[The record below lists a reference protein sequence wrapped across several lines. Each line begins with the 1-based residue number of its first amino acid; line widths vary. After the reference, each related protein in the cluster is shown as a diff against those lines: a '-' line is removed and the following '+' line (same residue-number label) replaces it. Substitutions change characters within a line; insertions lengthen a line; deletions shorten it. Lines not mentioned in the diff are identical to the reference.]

1 MAAFEY
7 QALDNKGKQHKG
19 VLEADSSRQVRQ
31 QLRDKGWMPLSV
43 EAANNEKQNKGG
55 LLARF
60 SLSPSLKTAE
70 LALITRQLATLIAAG
85 LPIDEALKAVSE
97 QSEKQIV
104 KSMVLSIRAKV
115 LEGHSLADALKEF
128 PRAFPHLYRATVS
141 AGEHAGHLDGVL
153 NKLADYTESQQ
164 EAQTKIKL
172 AAMYPIILGIV
183 ALGIVI
189 GLLTYVVPD
198 IVEVFV
204 RNGQELPGL
213 TQLMLDISHL
223 ITNYGLVIAVAF
235 SVTWGAFIYALR
247 KPKFKYRYHQFL
259 LTAPGIKNFTKST
272 NTARY
277 ISTLAIL
284 TSSGVPLV
292 EAMRIASQVVE
303 NLPIQAGVKEATTKV
318 SEGGSLSRALTSTG
332 YFSPMMLHMIAS
344 GESSGE
350 LDDML
355 ARTSAQQ
362 QASLEATIE
371 ALVKMF
377 EPLMLLTMGAIV
389 ATIVTAIMLPIL
401 ELQNMVQ

>member
-1 MAAFEY
+1 MAAFEF
-7 QALDNKGKQHKG
+7 QALDSKGKQHKG
-19 VLEADSSRQVRQ
+19 VLEGDSSRQVRQ
-31 QLRDKGWMPLSV
+31 QLRDKGWTPLSV
-43 EAANNEKQNKGG
+43 EASIDKQAKRSG
-55 LLARF
+55 F
-60 SLSPSLKTAE
+60 SLFARGPSLSVPD

-85 LPIDEALKAVSE
+85 LPIDEALRAVSE
-97 QSEKQIV
+97 QSEKQTV

-115 LEGHSLADALKEF
+115 LEGHTLADALKEF

-153 NKLADYTESQQ
+153 NKLADYTEAQQ
-164 EAQTKIKL
+164 AAHTKIKL
-172 AAMYPIILGIV
+172 AAMYPIILGFV
-183 ALGIVI
+183 AIGIVI

-213 TQLMLDISHL
+213 TQAMLDLSHL
-223 ITNYGLVIAVAF
+223 ITDYGFFIAILIF
-235 SVTWGAFIYALR
+235 LLISGFTYSLR
-247 KPKFKYRYHQFL
+247 NPKFKYRYHLFL
-259 LTAPGIKNFTKST
+259 LTAPGISGFTKSA

-292 EAMRIASQVVE
+292 EAMRIAAKVVE
-303 NLPIQAGVKEATTKV
+303 NLPIQAGVKEATTQV
-318 SEGGSLSRALTSTG
+318 SEGGTLSKALTATG

-362 QASLEATIE
+362 QATLEATIE

-377 EPLMLLTMGAIV
+377 EPMMLLFMGGMVAMIV
-389 ATIVTAIMLPIL
+389 AAIMLPIL

>member
-7 QALDNKGKQHKG
+7 QALDTKGKQHKG

-43 EAANNEKQNKGG
+43 EAANNKQSNTGF
-55 LLARF
+55 LASFSRGP
-60 SLSPSLKTAE
+60 SLSTSD

-97 QSEKQIV
+97 QSEKQVV

-115 LEGHSLADALKEF
+115 LEGHTLADALKEF

-153 NKLADYTESQQ
+153 NKLADYTEAQQ
-164 EAQTKIKL
+164 EAHTKIKL
-172 AAMYPIILGIV
+172 AAMYPIILGFV
-183 ALGIVI
+183 AVGIVI

-213 TQLMLDISHL
+213 TQAMLDLSHL
-223 ITNYGLVIAVAF
+223 ITDYGLAIALAMLAAWTAF
-235 SVTWGAFIYALR
+235 MYALR
-247 KPKFKYRYHQFL
+247 NPKFKYRYHLFL
-259 LTAPGIKNFTKST
+259 LTAPGIKSFTKSA

-303 NLPIQAGVKEATTKV
+303 NLPIQAGVKEATIQV
-318 SEGGSLSRALTSTG
+318 SEGGSLSKALTVTG

-355 ARTSAQQ
+355 ERTSSQQ
-362 QASLEATIE
+362 QATLEATIE

-377 EPLMLLTMGAIV
+377 EPMMLLVMGAMV
-389 ATIVTAIMLPIL
+389 ATIVAAIMLPIL

>member
-43 EAANNEKQNKGG
+43 EAASDKRNKKSGFSFFSRG
-55 LLARF
+55 P
-60 SLSPSLKTAE
+60 SLSVPD

-115 LEGHSLADALKEF
+115 LEGHTLADALKEF

-164 EAQTKIKL
+164 EAHTKIKL
-172 AAMYPIILGIV
+172 AAMYPIILGFV
-183 ALGIVI
+183 AVAIVI

-213 TQLMLDISHL
+213 TQAMLDLSHL
-223 ITNYGLVIAVAF
+223 ITNYGIYLLAIIIILALGF
-235 SVTWGAFIYALR
+235 SYALR
-247 KPKFKYRYHQFL
+247 NPKLKYKYHLFL
-259 LTAPGIKNFTKST
+259 LSAPGLKNFTKSA

-284 TSSGVPLV
+284 SSSGVPLV

-303 NLPIQAGVKEATTKV
+303 NLPIQAGVKEATIHV
-318 SEGGSLSRALTSTG
+318 SEGGSLSKSLTTTG

-362 QASLEATIE
+362 QATLEATIE

-377 EPLMLLTMGAIV
+377 EPMMLLIMGAMV
-389 ATIVTAIMLPIL
+389 ATIVAAIMLPIL

>member
-1 MAAFEY
+1 MAAFEF

-19 VLEADSSRQVRQ
+19 VLEADSARQVRQ

-43 EAANNEKQNKGG
+43 DSTSSKQNKTGF
-55 LLARF
+55 F
-60 SLSPSLKTAE
+60 SQFTQGPSLKTAD
-70 LALITRQLATLIAAG
+70 LALITRQISTLIAAG
-85 LPIDEALKAVSE
+85 LPIDESLKAVSE
-97 QSEKQIV
+97 QSEKQTV

-115 LEGHSLADALKEF
+115 LEGHTLAHALKEF

-164 EAQTKIKL
+164 ASQTKIKL

-183 ALGIVI
+183 AIGIVV

-213 TQLMLDISHL
+213 TQLMLDISHV
-223 ITNYGLVIAVAF
+223 ITDYGL
-235 SVTWGAFIYALR
+235 FIGITIVLGWTSFLYAL
-247 KPKFKYRYHQFL
+247 KNPKFKYRYHQSL
-259 LTAPGIKNFTKST
+259 LSTPGIKSFTKSA

-277 ISTLAIL
+277 VSTLAIL
-284 TSSGVPLV
+284 SSSGVPLV

-303 NLPIQAGVKEATTKV
+303 NLPIQAGVKEATIQV
-318 SEGGSLSRALTSTG
+318 SEGGSLSKALTATG

-362 QASLEATIE
+362 QANLEATIE

>member
-7 QALDNKGKQHKG
+7 QALDSKGKQHKG

-43 EAANNEKQNKGG
+43 DATSGKQAKRSG
-55 LLARF
+55 F
-60 SLSPSLKTAE
+60 SLFARGPSLSVPD

-85 LPIDEALKAVSE
+85 LPIDEALRAVSE
-97 QSEKQIV
+97 QSEKQTV
-104 KSMVLSIRAKV
+104 KSMVLSIRSKV
-115 LEGHSLADALKEF
+115 LEGHTLADALKEF

-153 NKLADYTESQQ
+153 NKLADYTEAQQ
-164 EAQTKIKL
+164 AAHTKIKL
-172 AAMYPIILGIV
+172 AAMYPIILGFV
-183 ALGIVI
+183 AIGIVI

-204 RNGQELPGL
+204 RNGQDLPGL
-213 TQLMLDISHL
+213 TQAMLDLSHL
-223 ITNYGLVIAVAF
+223 ITDYGIFIAILLFLLASGF
-235 SVTWGAFIYALR
+235 AYALR
-247 KPKFKYRYHQFL
+247 NPKFKYRYHSFL
-259 LTAPGIKNFTKST
+259 LTAPGISGFTKSA

-292 EAMRIASQVVE
+292 EAMRIAAKVVE
-303 NLPIQAGVKEATTKV
+303 NLPIQEGVKEATVYV
-318 SEGGSLSRALTSTG
+318 SEGGSLSKALTATG
-332 YFSPMMLHMIAS
+332 FFSPMMLHMIAS

-362 QASLEATIE
+362 QATLEATIE

-377 EPLMLLTMGAIV
+377 EPMMLLVMGGMVAMIV
-389 ATIVTAIMLPIL
+389 AAIMLPIL

>member
-19 VLEADSSRQVRQ
+19 VLEADSSRQIRQ

-43 EAANNEKQNKGG
+43 DAANDKQVKTGF
-55 LLARF
+55 LANFSRGP
-60 SLSPSLKTAE
+60 SLSTPD

-104 KSMVLSIRAKV
+104 KSMVLSIRSKV
-115 LEGHSLADALKEF
+115 LEGHTLADALKEF

-164 EAQTKIKL
+164 AAQTKIKL
-172 AAMYPIILGIV
+172 AALYPIILGIV
-183 ALGIVI
+183 AIGIVI
-189 GLLTYVVPD
+189 GLLTFVLPD

-204 RNGQELPGL
+204 RNGQQLPGL
-213 TQLMLDISHL
+213 TQLMLNISHL
-223 ITNYGLVIAVAF
+223 ITDYGLLIGIAIVIA
-235 SVTWGAFIYALR
+235 WGLFIYALR
-247 KPKFKYRYHQFL
+247 NPKFKHKYHLFL
-259 LTAPGIKNFTKST
+259 LAAPGVKSFTKSA

-303 NLPIQAGVKEATTKV
+303 SLPIQAAVKEATVQV
-318 SEGGSLSRALTSTG
+318 SEGGTLSRALTATG

-344 GESSGE
+344 GETSGE

-355 ARTSAQQ
+355 ERTSTQQ
-362 QASLEATIE
+362 QATLEATIE
-371 ALVKMF
+371 ALVKLF

-389 ATIVTAIMLPIL
+389 AAIVAAMMLPIF

>member
-19 VLEADSSRQVRQ
+19 VLEADSSRQIRQ

-43 EAANNEKQNKGG
+43 EAANEKQEKTGFLSNFSRGP
-55 LLARF
+55 
-60 SLSPSLKTAE
+60 SLSTPD
-70 LALITRQLATLIAAG
+70 LALITRQLATLIQAG

-104 KSMVLSIRAKV
+104 KSMVLSIRSKV
-115 LEGHSLADALKEF
+115 LEGHTLADALKEF

-164 EAQTKIKL
+164 AAQTKIKL

-223 ITNYGLVIAVAF
+223 ITNFGLIIAIVFAII
-235 SVTWGAFIYALR
+235 WGSFIYALR
-247 KPKFKYRYHQFL
+247 KPAFKYKYHLFL
-259 LTAPGIKNFTKST
+259 LSAPGVKNFTKSA

-284 TSSGVPLV
+284 SSSGVPLV

-303 NLPIQAGVKEATTKV
+303 NLPIQAGVKEATIQV
-318 SEGGSLSRALTSTG
+318 SEGGSLSRALTATG

-344 GESSGE
+344 GETSGE

-362 QASLEATIE
+362 QATLEATIE

>member
-7 QALDNKGKQHKG
+7 QAVDNKGKQHKG

-43 EAANNEKQNKGG
+43 ETSNDKQAKRSGFA
-55 LLARF
+55 LFARGP
-60 SLSPSLKTAE
+60 SLSIPD

-97 QSEKQIV
+97 QSEKQSI

-115 LEGHSLADALKEF
+115 LEGHTLADALKEF

-153 NKLADYTESQQ
+153 NKLADYTEAQQ
-164 EAQTKIKL
+164 AAHTKIKL
-172 AAMYPIILGIV
+172 AAMYTIILGIV

-213 TQLMLDISHL
+213 TQAMLDLSHL
-223 ITNYGLVIAVAF
+223 ITDYGLVIAALLALIFSAF
-235 SVTWGAFIYALR
+235 AYAL
-247 KPKFKYRYHQFL
+247 KNPKFKYRYHLFL
-259 LTAPGIKNFTKST
+259 LTAPGISGFTKSA

-292 EAMRIASQVVE
+292 EAMRIAAKVVE
-303 NLPIQAGVKEATTKV
+303 NLPIQAGVQEATISV
-318 SEGGSLSRALTSTG
+318 SEGGSLSKALTATG

-377 EPLMLLTMGAIV
+377 EPMMLLVMGGMVAMIV
-389 ATIVTAIMLPIL
+389 AAIMLPIL

>member
-43 EAANNEKQNKGG
+43 ETSNEKQAKRSG
-55 LLARF
+55 F
-60 SLSPSLKTAE
+60 SLFARGPSLSVPD

-97 QSEKQIV
+97 QSEKQTV
-104 KSMVLSIRAKV
+104 KSMVLSIRSKV
-115 LEGHSLADALKEF
+115 LEGHTLADALKEF

-153 NKLADYTESQQ
+153 NKLADYTEAQQ
-164 EAQTKIKL
+164 AAHTKIKL

-213 TQLMLDISHL
+213 TQAMLDLSHL
-223 ITNYGLVIAVAF
+223 ITDYGFVIAALLAITF
-235 SVTWGAFIYALR
+235 STFAYALR
-247 KPKFKYRYHQFL
+247 NPKFKYRYHLFL
-259 LTAPGIKNFTKST
+259 LTAPGISGFTKSA

-292 EAMRIASQVVE
+292 EAMRIAAKVVE
-303 NLPIQAGVKEATTKV
+303 NLPIQAGVKEATVSV
-318 SEGGSLSRALTSTG
+318 SEGGSLSKALTATG

-377 EPLMLLTMGAIV
+377 EPMMLLVMGGMVAMIV
-389 ATIVTAIMLPIL
+389 AAIMLPIL

>member
-1 MAAFEY
+1 MAAFEF

-19 VLEADSSRQVRQ
+19 VLEADSARQVRQ

-43 EAANNEKQNKGG
+43 DSTSGKQNKTGF
-55 LLARF
+55 F
-60 SLSPSLKTAE
+60 SQFSQGPSLKTAD
-70 LALITRQLATLIAAG
+70 LALITRQISTLIAAG
-85 LPIDEALKAVSE
+85 LPIDESLKAVSE
-97 QSEKQIV
+97 QSEKQAV

-115 LEGHSLADALKEF
+115 LEGHTLADALKEF

-164 EAQTKIKL
+164 AAQTKIKL

-183 ALGIVI
+183 SIGIFV

-213 TQLMLDISHL
+213 TQLMLDISHI
-223 ITNYGLVIAVAF
+223 ITDYGLFIGITIALGWTSF
-235 SVTWGAFIYALR
+235 LYALR
-247 KPKFKYRYHQFL
+247 NPKFKYRYHQFL
-259 LTAPGIKNFTKST
+259 LSTPGIKSFTKSA

-277 ISTLAIL
+277 VSTLAIL
-284 TSSGVPLV
+284 SSSGVPLV

-303 NLPIQAGVKEATTKV
+303 HLPIQAGVKEATIQV
-318 SEGGSLSRALTSTG
+318 SEGGSLSKALTTTG

-362 QASLEATIE
+362 QANLEATIE

>member
-43 EAANNEKQNKGG
+43 DAANDKQKKTGF
-55 LLARF
+55 LASFSRGP
-60 SLSPSLKTAE
+60 SLSTPD

-97 QSEKQIV
+97 QSEKQAI

-115 LEGHSLADALKEF
+115 LEGHTLADALKEF

-164 EAQTKIKL
+164 AAQTKIKL
-172 AAMYPIILGIV
+172 AAMYPIILCIV
-183 ALGIVI
+183 AIGIVI

-198 IVEVFV
+198 IVDVFV
-204 RNGQELPGL
+204 RNGQDLPAL

-223 ITNYGLVIAVAF
+223 ITNYGLIIAIALAV
-235 SVTWGAFIYALR
+235 SWSSFIYALR
-247 KPKFKYRYHQFL
+247 NPKFKYKYHLFL
-259 LTAPGIKNFTKST
+259 LTAPGIKNFTKSA

-284 TSSGVPLV
+284 SSSGVPLV

-303 NLPIQAGVKEATTKV
+303 NLPIQAGVKEATTQV
-318 SEGGSLSRALTSTG
+318 SEGGSLSRALTTTG

-344 GESSGE
+344 GETSGE

-362 QASLEATIE
+362 QATLEATIE

>member
-1 MAAFEY
+1 MAAFEF

-19 VLEADSSRQVRQ
+19 VLEADSARQVRQ

-43 EAANNEKQNKGG
+43 DSTSGKQNKTGF
-55 LLARF
+55 F
-60 SLSPSLKTAE
+60 SQFSQGPSLKTAD
-70 LALITRQLATLIAAG
+70 LALITRQISTLIAAG
-85 LPIDEALKAVSE
+85 LPIDESLKAVSE
-97 QSEKQIV
+97 QSEKQAV

-115 LEGHSLADALKEF
+115 LEGHTLADALKEF

-164 EAQTKIKL
+164 AAQTKIKL

-183 ALGIVI
+183 AIGIVV

-213 TQLMLDISHL
+213 TQLMLDISHI
-223 ITNYGLVIAVAF
+223 ITDYGLFIGIAIVLGWTSF
-235 SVTWGAFIYALR
+235 LYALR
-247 KPKFKYRYHQFL
+247 NPKFKYRYHQSL
-259 LTAPGIKNFTKST
+259 LSTPGIKSFTKSA

-277 ISTLAIL
+277 VSTLAIL
-284 TSSGVPLV
+284 SSSGVPLV

-303 NLPIQAGVKEATTKV
+303 NLPIQAGVKEATIQV
-318 SEGGSLSRALTSTG
+318 SEGGSLSKALTATG

-362 QASLEATIE
+362 QANLEATIE

-377 EPLMLLTMGAIV
+377 EPLMLLTTGAIV

>member
-7 QALDNKGKQHKG
+7 QALDTKGKQHKG

-43 EAANNEKQNKGG
+43 EAANDKQNKTGF
-55 LLARF
+55 LASFSRGP
-60 SLSPSLKTAE
+60 SLSTPD

-97 QSEKQIV
+97 QSEKQAV

-115 LEGHSLADALKEF
+115 LEGHTLADALKEF

-164 EAQTKIKL
+164 EAHTKIKL
-172 AAMYPIILGIV
+172 AAMYPIILGFV
-183 ALGIVI
+183 AVGIVI

-213 TQLMLDISHL
+213 TQAMLDLSHL
-223 ITNYGLVIAVAF
+223 ITDYGLVIAVALAVF
-235 SVTWGAFIYALR
+235 WAVFLYALR
-247 KPKFKYRYHQFL
+247 NPKFKYRYHLFL
-259 LTAPGIKNFTKST
+259 LTAPGIKSFTKSA

-292 EAMRIASQVVE
+292 EAMRIASQVIE
-303 NLPIQAGVKEATTKV
+303 NLPIQAGVKEATVQV
-318 SEGGSLSRALTSTG
+318 SEGGSLSKALTTTG

-355 ARTSAQQ
+355 ERTSAQQ
-362 QASLEATIE
+362 QATLEATIE

-377 EPLMLLTMGAIV
+377 EPMMLLVMGAMV
-389 ATIVTAIMLPIL
+389 ATIVAAIMLPIL

>member
-1 MAAFEY
+1 MAAFEF
-7 QALDNKGKQHKG
+7 QALDTKGKQHKG
-19 VLEADSSRQVRQ
+19 VLEADSARQIRQ

-43 EAANNEKQNKGG
+43 EAVNENKGKAG
-55 LLARF
+55 RL
-60 SLSPSLKTAE
+60 SLFQKGPSLKTAD
-70 LALITRQLATLIAAG
+70 LALITRQLSTLIAAG

-97 QSEKQIV
+97 QSEKQSV
-104 KSMVLSIRAKV
+104 KSMVLSIRSKV
-115 LEGHSLADALKEF
+115 LEGHTLADALKEF

-172 AAMYPIILGIV
+172 AAMYPIILCVV

-204 RNGQELPGL
+204 RNGQQLPSL
-213 TQLMLDISHL
+213 TQLMLDISYV
-223 ITNYGLVIAVAF
+223 ITRYGLIIAILLVIMF
-235 SVTWGAFIYALR
+235 SAFIYALKNNR
-247 KPKFKYRYHQFL
+247 FKYRYHQML
-259 LTAPGIKNFTKST
+259 LTAPGIKNFTKSA

-292 EAMRIASQVVE
+292 DAMRIASQVVE
-303 NLPIQAGVKEATTKV
+303 NLPIQESVKSATIQV
-318 SEGGSLSRALTSTG
+318 SEGGSLSKALTVSG
-332 YFSPMMLHMIAS
+332 YFSPMMIHMIAS

-355 ARTSAQQ
+355 TRTSAQQ
-362 QASLEATIE
+362 QANLEATIE

>member
-43 EAANNEKQNKGG
+43 ETSNEKQAKRTG
-55 LLARF
+55 F
-60 SLSPSLKTAE
+60 SLFARGPSLSVPD

-97 QSEKQIV
+97 QSEKQTV

-115 LEGHSLADALKEF
+115 LEGHTLANALKEF

-153 NKLADYTESQQ
+153 NKLADYTEAQQ
-164 EAQTKIKL
+164 AAHTKIKL
-172 AAMYPIILGIV
+172 AAMYPIILGVV

-213 TQLMLDISHL
+213 TQAMLDLSHL
-223 ITNYGLVIAVAF
+223 ITDYGIFIAIFLALLIASF
-235 SVTWGAFIYALR
+235 TYALR
-247 KPKFKYRYHQFL
+247 NPKFKYRYHLFL
-259 LTAPGIKNFTKST
+259 LNAPGISDFTKSA

-292 EAMRIASQVVE
+292 EAMRIAAKVVE
-303 NLPIQAGVKEATTKV
+303 NLPIQAGVKEATVSV
-318 SEGGSLSRALTSTG
+318 SEGGSLSKALTATG

-377 EPLMLLTMGAIV
+377 EPMMLLVMGGMVAMIV
-389 ATIVTAIMLPIL
+389 AAIMLPIL

>member
-1 MAAFEY
+1 MAAFEF

-43 EAANNEKQNKGG
+43 EASNDKQAKRSG
-55 LLARF
+55 F
-60 SLSPSLKTAE
+60 SLFARGPSLSVPD

-85 LPIDEALKAVSE
+85 LPIDEALRAVSE
-97 QSEKQIV
+97 QSEKQTV

-115 LEGHSLADALKEF
+115 LEGHTLADALKEF

-153 NKLADYTESQQ
+153 NKLADYTEAQQ
-164 EAQTKIKL
+164 AAHTKIKL
-172 AAMYPIILGIV
+172 AAMYPIILGFV
-183 ALGIVI
+183 AVGIVI

-213 TQLMLDISHL
+213 TQAMLDLSHL
-223 ITNYGLVIAVAF
+223 ITDYGFLIAIMLF
-235 SVTWGAFIYALR
+235 LLISGFTYALR
-247 KPKFKYRYHQFL
+247 NPKFKYRYHLFL
-259 LTAPGIKNFTKST
+259 LTAPGISGFTKSA

-292 EAMRIASQVVE
+292 EAMRIAAKVVE
-303 NLPIQAGVKEATTKV
+303 NLPIQAGVKEATIQV
-318 SEGGSLSRALTSTG
+318 SEGGTLSKALTATG

-362 QASLEATIE
+362 QATLEATIE

-377 EPLMLLTMGAIV
+377 EPMMLLVMGGMVAMIV
-389 ATIVTAIMLPIL
+389 AAIMLPIL

>member
-1 MAAFEY
+1 MAAFEF
-7 QALDNKGKQHKG
+7 QALDSKGKQHKG

-43 EAANNEKQNKGG
+43 EAASGKQKKEGFLSNFSRGP
-55 LLARF
+55 
-60 SLSPSLKTAE
+60 SLSTPD

-85 LPIDEALKAVSE
+85 LPIDESLKAVSE
-97 QSEKQIV
+97 QSEKQTI

-164 EAQTKIKL
+164 QAQTKIKL

-204 RNGQELPGL
+204 RNGQDLPAL

-223 ITNYGLVIAVAF
+223 ITNYGLIIGVAIVL
-235 SVTWGAFIYALR
+235 SWAGFIYALR
-247 KPKFKYRYHQFL
+247 NPKFKYRYHLFL
-259 LTAPGIKNFTKST
+259 LTAPGIKSFTKSA

-303 NLPIQAGVKEATTKV
+303 NLPIQAGVKDATLKV
-318 SEGGSLSRALTSTG
+318 SEGGSLSKSLTATG

-355 ARTSAQQ
+355 TRTSAQQ
-362 QASLEATIE
+362 QANLEATIE

>member
-7 QALDNKGKQHKG
+7 QALDRKGKSRKG
-19 VLEADSSRQVRQ
+19 VLEADSARQIRQ
-31 QLRDKGWMPLSV
+31 QLRDKGWMPLEV
-43 EAANNEKQNKGG
+43 KATTEKQARKGG
-55 LLARF
+55 FSIFASGP
-60 SLSPSLKTAE
+60 SLSVQD

-97 QSEKQIV
+97 QSEKQKV
-104 KSMVLSIRAKV
+104 KSMVLSIRSKV
-115 LEGHSLADALKEF
+115 LEGHTLADALKEF

-153 NKLADYTESQQ
+153 NKLADYTEAQQ
-164 EAQTKIKL
+164 EAATNIKL
-172 AAMYPIILGIV
+172 AAMYPIILTIV
-183 ALGIVI
+183 AGAIVV
-189 GLLTYVVPD
+189 GLLTFVVPD

-204 RNGQELPGL
+204 RNGQELPWL
-213 TQLMLDISHL
+213 TQLMLDISNG
-223 ITNYGLVIAVAF
+223 IKSYGLLMLIIGIVAV
-235 SVTWGAFIYALR
+235 VGFIYALQKENFR
-247 KPKFKYRYHQFL
+247 FKYHQFL
-259 LTAPGIKNFTKST
+259 LTAPGISGFVKSA

-292 EAMRIASQVVE
+292 DAMRIASQVVE
-303 NLPIQAGVKEATTKV
+303 NLPIQQAVKDATVQV
-318 SEGGSLSRALTSTG
+318 SEGGSLSKALAETK
-332 YFSPMMLHMIAS
+332 YFSPMMIHMIAS

-355 ARTSAQQ
+355 ERTSSQQ
-362 QASLEATIE
+362 QAALEATVN

-377 EPLMLLTMGAIV
+377 EPIMLLTMGAIV
-389 ATIVTAIMLPIL
+389 ATIVAAILMPIL

>member
-43 EAANNEKQNKGG
+43 EAASEKQNKSGF
-55 LLARF
+55 LSRF
-60 SLSPSLKTAE
+60 SLGPSLKTAD

-97 QSEKQIV
+97 QSEKQTI

-115 LEGHSLADALKEF
+115 LEGHTLADALKEF

-172 AAMYPIILGIV
+172 AAMYPIILCIV
-183 ALGIVI
+183 AVGIVI

-198 IVEVFV
+198 IVDVFV
-204 RNGQELPGL
+204 RNGQDLPGL

-223 ITNYGLVIAVAF
+223 ITNYGLIIGIAIAL
-235 SVTWGAFIYALR
+235 SWGTFIYLLR
-247 KPKFKYRYHQFL
+247 NPKFKYRYHLFL
-259 LTAPGIKNFTKST
+259 LTAPGIKSFTKSA

-303 NLPIQAGVKEATTKV
+303 NLPIQASVKEATVQV
-318 SEGGSLSRALTSTG
+318 SEGGSLSKALTATG

>member
-43 EAANNEKQNKGG
+43 DATSDKQSKRSG
-55 LLARF
+55 F
-60 SLSPSLKTAE
+60 SLFARGPSLSVPD

-85 LPIDEALKAVSE
+85 LPIDEALRAVSE
-97 QSEKQIV
+97 QSEKQTV
-104 KSMVLSIRAKV
+104 KSMVLSIRSKV
-115 LEGHSLADALKEF
+115 LEGHTLADALKEF

-153 NKLADYTESQQ
+153 NKLADYTEAQQ
-164 EAQTKIKL
+164 AAHTKIKL
-172 AAMYPIILGIV
+172 AAMYPIILGFV
-183 ALGIVI
+183 AIGIVI

-213 TQLMLDISHL
+213 TQAMLDLSHL
-223 ITNYGLVIAVAF
+223 ITDYGIFIAIFLFLLASGFV
-235 SVTWGAFIYALR
+235 YALR
-247 KPKFKYRYHQFL
+247 NPKFKYRYHLFL
-259 LTAPGIKNFTKST
+259 LTAPGISGFTKSA

-292 EAMRIASQVVE
+292 EAMRIAAKVVE
-303 NLPIQAGVKEATTKV
+303 NLPIQAGVKEATTYV
-318 SEGGSLSRALTSTG
+318 SEGGSLSKALTATG
-332 YFSPMMLHMIAS
+332 FFSPMMLHMIAS

-362 QASLEATIE
+362 QATLEATIE

-377 EPLMLLTMGAIV
+377 EPMMLLVMGGMVAMIV
-389 ATIVTAIMLPIL
+389 AAIMLPIL

>member
-1 MAAFEY
+1 MAAFEF
-7 QALDNKGKQHKG
+7 QAVDNKGKQHKG

-43 EAANNEKQNKGG
+43 EASNDKQAKRSG
-55 LLARF
+55 F
-60 SLSPSLKTAE
+60 SLFTRGPSLSIPD

-97 QSEKQIV
+97 QNEKQSI

-128 PRAFPHLYRATVS
+128 PRAFPNLYRATVS

-153 NKLADYTESQQ
+153 NKLADYTEAQQ
-164 EAQTKIKL
+164 AAHTKIKL

-204 RNGQELPGL
+204 RNGQDLPGL
-213 TQLMLDISHL
+213 TQAMLDLSHL
-223 ITNYGLVIAVAF
+223 ITDYGLVIGVLLVIMFSAF
-235 SVTWGAFIYALR
+235 AYAL
-247 KPKFKYRYHQFL
+247 KNPKFKYRYHLFL
-259 LTAPGIKNFTKST
+259 LTAPGISGFTKSA

-292 EAMRIASQVVE
+292 EAMRIAAKVVE
-303 NLPIQAGVKEATTKV
+303 NLPIQAGVQEATVSV
-318 SEGGSLSRALTSTG
+318 SEGGSLSKALTTTG

-377 EPLMLLTMGAIV
+377 EPMMLLVMGGMVAMIV
-389 ATIVTAIMLPIL
+389 AAIMLPIL